1 MVIFYRDSMIRKYI
15 LILASVFYSIEICAE
30 NITFKTNAPEA
41 VVKGKQFRVSYVVN
55 TQNVK
60 EFRVPSLTDFEV
72 LMGPTSSIQS
82 SRTVING
89 KTESSTTV
97 TYTFILMATK
107 EGNFDIPGASII
119 ADGQQIKSNSSKI
132 RVLPADVNA
141 DFNNS
146 QGSYKQDSQTS
157 STTNG
162 TTVSN
167 QDLFITATIN
177 KTNVYEQEALLLT
190 YKVYFA
196 VNLRELE
203 IKMPELKGFH
213 SQEVELK
220 RGQPTLEHY
229 NGRNYQSLV
238 WSQYVLYPQQ
248 TGKLEIPSIDFDATI
263 GVRRNIDPFDAF
275 FNGISNY
282 VDVRKTISTPKLLVN
297 VLPLPS
303 GKPMNFSGAVGDF
316 SMNTSISTTSLK
328 VNEAVTLK
336 LEIKGTGN
344 LKLIDIP
351 EVNFPQGFETY
362 DPKVINQFNLTKHG
376 QSGKKVFE
384 YLAIPRYAGEY
395 VIPNIEFSYFD
406 LESKSYKTLSSDSF
420 KLKVEKGEVVDNQLV
435 TDFTT
440 KENIK
445 LLGKDIRY
453 IKIGNIDSFLSE
465 NNLFFGSMLYYLCY
479 LVPSL
484 FFIIVVCVY
493 RKRVSDNRNISKTRK
508 KNANKVAV
516 KRLKV
521 ANKLLKENRKEDF
534 YDEILKALWGYIGD
548 KLNIP
553 ISRLNKDTI
562 ENDLQKYQM
571 DESLTSEFLRILNT
585 CEFAKYSPMGGEGSM
600 KNVYDSA
607 IIVISKME
615 SLIKRVRK

>member
-1 MVIFYRDSMIRKYI
+1 MIRKYI
-15 LILASVFYSIEICAE
+15 LILASVFYSIGIYAE

-157 STTNG
+157 SATNG

-420 KLKVEKGEVVDNQLV
+420 ELKVEKGEVVDNQLV

>member
-15 LILASVFYSIEICAE
+15 LILASVFYSIGICAE

-420 KLKVEKGEVVDNQLV
+420 ELKVEKGEVVDNQLV

>member
-15 LILASVFYSIEICAE
+15 LILASVFYSVGICAE

-157 STTNG
+157 SATNG

-420 KLKVEKGEVVDNQLV
+420 ELKVEKGEVVDNQLV

>member
-420 KLKVEKGEVVDNQLV
+420 ELKVGKGEVVDNQLV

>member
-15 LILASVFYSIEICAE
+15 LILASVFYSIGIYAE

-157 STTNG
+157 SATNG

-420 KLKVEKGEVVDNQLV
+420 ELKVEKGEVVDNQLV